1 MRCVVVSVSSA
12 DDASSNSQ
20 IRPGRNSARAIAI
33 RWACPSD
40 KSHIHVPLSWYLVL
54 PAD

>member
-33 RWACPSD
+33 RWLVLQT
-40 KSHIHVPLSWYLVL
+40 SHIHVPLSWYLVL

>member
-33 RWACPSD
+33 RWACP
-40 KSHIHVPLSWYLVL
+40 
-54 PAD
+54 

>member
-40 KSHIHVPLSWYLVL
+40 ISMFPYLGI
-54 PAD
+54 

>member
-20 IRPGRNSARAIAI
+20 IRPGRNSARAIPGKGNI
-33 RWACPSD
+33 FQVVEPS
-40 KSHIHVPLSWYLVL
+40 KVREVL
-54 PAD
+54 W

>member
-33 RWACPSD
+33 RWACPSEAI
-40 KSHIHVPLSWYLVL
+40 SMFPYLGI
-54 PAD
+54 

>member
-33 RWACPSD
+33 RWGLCRN
-40 KSHIHVPLSWYLVL
+40 
-54 PAD
+54 

>member
-33 RWACPSD
+33 RWA
-40 KSHIHVPLSWYLVL
+40 IHVPLSWYLVL

>member
-33 RWACPSD
+33 RLG
-40 KSHIHVPLSWYLVL
+40 LSFRQAISMFPYLGI
-54 PAD
+54 